1 MGKNKLKSR
10 KVWYQRSPKE
20 RGSCRMRT
28 EMWKSLLI
36 LARGDEVKTEGLE
49 GNLESEREKDVR
61 IWKQLS
67 VEAWQ

>member
-1 MGKNKLKSR
+1 
-10 KVWYQRSPKE
+10 
-20 RGSCRMRT
+20 
-28 EMWKSLLI
+28 MWKSLLI